1 MRAGGCSK
9 MTADL
14 LHNEILEVNMGPQH
28 PSTHGVLRLVLS
40 LDGETVV
47 AMEPDIGYLHRGVEK
62 LAEHEDYVQ
71 VEVLT
76 DRLDY
81 VAAMSENLGYVGAV
95 EQLMGLE
102 VPPRAQAIRVIL
114 VELQRIASHLVWL
127 GTHGL
132 DIGAMTVF
140 FWCFREREMI
150 LDLFEGFCGARL
162 TYNSMRIG
170 GLQEDLP
177 PGWVRR
183 CRQFLK
189 IYPSRQDEYETL
201 LNKNR
206 IWLKRTKDVGV
217 ISAADALDVGLTGPA
232 LRGSGVDLDLRK
244 SMPYSG
250 YENYDFDV
258 PLGKNCDTYD
268 RYLIRLEEMRQSVHI
283 VEQALDGL
291 PEGPVR
297 AKVPKKIRPPKGE
310 VFHMVEGP
318 RGIQGFYLVSDGSDR
333 PYRCHFRA
341 PSFVNLQALKKMC
354 VGRLVADVVAVI
366 GSLDIVLG
374 DCDR

>member
-1 MRAGGCSK
+1 

-47 AMEPDIGYLHRGVEK
+47 GMEPDIGYLHRGVEK
-62 LAEHEDYVQ
+62 LAEYEDYVQ

-95 EQLMGLE
+95 EQLMGVE

-140 FWCFREREMI
+140 FWCFREREII

-201 LNKNR
+201 LSKNR

-217 ISAADALDVGLTGPA
+217 ISAADAVDLGLTGPA

-244 SMPYSG
+244 KMPYSG

-268 RYLIRLEEMRQSVHI
+268 RYLIRLEEMRQSVRI
-283 VEQALDGL
+283 VGQALDGL

-297 AKVPKKIRPPKGE
+297 AKVPKKIRPPRGE

-318 RGIQGFYLVSDGSDR
+318 RGIQGFYLVSDGTDR

-354 VGRLVADVVAVI
+354 MGGLVADVVAVI